1 MGIIRK
7 EFEENG
13 KEYLSHYLFFFVM
26 CDKWTHY
33 PLLEWNKIIIYQSYD
48 HTIIREIFPYK
59 SKPFNLNKIYI
70 LNT

>member
-33 PLLEWNKIIIYQSYD
+33 PLLE
-48 HTIIREIFPYK
+48 
-59 SKPFNLNKIYI
+59 
-70 LNT
+70 